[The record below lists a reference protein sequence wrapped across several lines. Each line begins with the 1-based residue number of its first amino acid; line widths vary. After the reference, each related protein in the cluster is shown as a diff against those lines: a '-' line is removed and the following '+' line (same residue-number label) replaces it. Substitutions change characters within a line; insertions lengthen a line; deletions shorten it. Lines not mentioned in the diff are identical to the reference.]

1 MDLFLDRDN
10 IEFDRTC
17 ITAGTYFMLQLDKKV
32 NEFFRG
38 REKSFEKK
46 FAHDEEI
53 QFKVSAKRNKYLG
66 EWVAD
71 KLNKKGLSKN
81 EYIQEVIK
89 SDFKEPGDEDV
100 FRKVKNDFKSAG
112 IEIDDKSIREKMIFF
127 LDQAKKEFI

>member
-1 MDLFLDRDN
+1 MNSFED
-10 IEFDRTC
+10 
-17 ITAGTYFMLQLDKKV
+17 
-32 NEFFRG
+32 
-38 REKSFEKK
+38 REKNFEKK

>member
-1 MDLFLDRDN
+1 MNSFED
-10 IEFDRTC
+10 
-17 ITAGTYFMLQLDKKV
+17 
-32 NEFFRG
+32 
-38 REKSFEKK
+38 REKNFEKK

-53 QFKVSAKRNKYLG
+53 QFKVNAKRNKYLG

-71 KLNKKGLSKN
+71 KLNKNDLAKN

>member
-1 MDLFLDRDN
+1 MNSFED
-10 IEFDRTC
+10 
-17 ITAGTYFMLQLDKKV
+17 
-32 NEFFRG
+32 
-38 REKSFEKK
+38 REKNFEKK

-71 KLNKKGLSKN
+71 KLNKKDIAKN

>member
-1 MDLFLDRDN
+1 MNSFED
-10 IEFDRTC
+10 
-17 ITAGTYFMLQLDKKV
+17 
-32 NEFFRG
+32 
-38 REKSFEKK
+38 REKNFEKK

-53 QFKVSAKRNKYLG
+53 QFKVNAKRNKYLG
-66 EWVAD
+66 EWAAD
-71 KLNKKGLSKN
+71 KLNKKDLVKT

-100 FRKVKNDFKSAG
+100 FIKVKNDFKSAG

>member
-1 MDLFLDRDN
+1 MNSFED
-10 IEFDRTC
+10 
-17 ITAGTYFMLQLDKKV
+17 
-32 NEFFRG
+32 
-38 REKSFEKK
+38 REKNFEKK

-71 KLNKKGLSKN
+71 KLNKNDLAKN

>member
-1 MDLFLDRDN
+1 MNSFED
-10 IEFDRTC
+10 
-17 ITAGTYFMLQLDKKV
+17 
-32 NEFFRG
+32 
-38 REKSFEKK
+38 REKNFEKK

-53 QFKVSAKRNKYLG
+53 QFKVNAKRNKYLG

-71 KLNKKGLSKN
+71 KLNKKDIAKN